1 MSWEPRRSPLGFVA
15 MQVMRRPYLSVSVA
29 AHAALLALLYYFGS
43 YQLARREQEAEV
55 ASSLRAT
62 SQASTAKR
70 LQDLQT
76 IKQLL
81 EKSADRVESQPAQA
95 PAAAQTPEA
104 MVKQAREV
112 AKEIDAL
119 DKDIQAEELA
129 ELTGLPKPPPPAPAQ
144 QAPGAEKTAASDSA
158 TLKAEGSPD
167 KPTPQSEAK
176 AKAKADDRPAAADM
190 PGSDK
195 GSDGAPAPVT
205 PEMAASE
212 IAALEAKARSTL
224 AKRQQRLEAKANGV
238 QVQAGKAGSGGEGA
252 GGGPAS
258 SPTKG
263 REPGGS
269 VLAEITDF
277 IGTDERIERGT
288 AAKKYTDSGF
298 FDRGQARIPPVDA
311 SGIVHGRGRMVG
323 AGGEYANRL
332 YLNSWYLIGPFP
344 GRHGADLF
352 DNPSYPPEKAVLLD
366 AVYYGKDKRLLKWH
380 YVTAQRYPL
389 EPPDQAEDS
398 VYYGY
403 TEVFVDEASD
413 LTAWIGADDD
423 VQLYLNDRL
432 VWKGGNVN
440 KATYFDAIFN
450 GGPSYLRDH
459 NRTEGQRVLH
469 FNKGRNKLF
478 FKLSNGPNRAFV
490 SLVLTRAQSR

>member
-15 MQVMRRPYLSVSVA
+15 LQVMRRPYLSVSAA

-43 YQLARREQEAEV
+43 YQLALREQEAEV

-62 SQASTAKR
+62 SQASAAKR

-112 AKEIDAL
+112 AREIDAL

-144 QAPGAEKTAASDSA
+144 QAPGAEKTAASDRA
-158 TLKAEGSPD
+158 TLKVEGAPD
-167 KPTPQSEAK
+167 KPTPQAK
-176 AKAKADDRPAAADM
+176 AKANDELAD
-190 PGSDK
+190 GDK
-195 GSDGAPAPVT
+195 SGAGKRSGDAPAPIT
-205 PEMAASE
+205 QEMAASE
-212 IAALEAKARSTL
+212 IAALEAKARATL

-238 QVQAGKAGSGGEGA
+238 QVQAGKAGSGREGA
-252 GGGPAS
+252 GGGSAS

-277 IGTDERIERGT
+277 IGTDERIERAT
-288 AAKKYTDSGF
+288 ASKKYTDSGF

-323 AGGEYANRL
+323 AGGEYANRM
-332 YLNSWYLIGPFP
+332 YLNSWYFIGPFP

-366 AVYYGKDKRLLKWH
+366 AVYYGKDKRLLKWR

-423 VQLYLNDRL
+423 VQLYLNDRM

-450 GGPSYLRDH
+450 GGPSYLRDY

-469 FNKGRNKLF
+469 FNKGRNRLF
-478 FKLSNGPNRAFV
+478 FKLSNGPNRAFL